1 VGLGALDDERPELLV
16 LLVDRRGG
24 AGDPEPRLA
33 AAPRELLLARTLVC
47 TGVRT
52 LRSSWARARSRA
64 SALST

>member
-1 VGLGALDDERPELLV
+1 VDASVIHHERREQFAF
-16 LLVDRRGG
+16 VDGVS
-24 AGDPEPRLA
+24 D
-33 AAPRELLLARTLVC
+33 LLARTLVC